1 MTTATDITG
10 RTIAFLAAPEGTEQ
24 VELTDP
30 WDKVRAAGGR
40 PQLISTT
47 DQPIQGFNHLD
58 RADTFPVDA
67 TVDQVKATDY
77 AGLVLPGG
85 VANPDHLR
93 TQPRAVEFVRAF
105 FEAGLPVAAICH
117 APWTIVEAG
126 QVRGRTLT
134 SYPSLRTDIINA
146 GGAWVDE
153 RVVVDTSGPTTLVTS
168 RTPADLPA
176 FTEAALAA
184 FAETPTR

>member
-1 MTTATDITG
+1 MATDISG

-24 VELTDP
+24 IELTDP

-40 PQLISTT
+40 PRLISTAAGT
-47 DQPIQGFNHLD
+47 IQGFNHLD
-58 RADTFPVDA
+58 RADTFTVDA
-67 TVDQVKATDY
+67 TVDQVAATDF
-77 AGLVLPGG
+77 AGLLLPGG
-85 VANPDHLR
+85 VANPDFLR
-93 TQPRAVEFVRAF
+93 TRPAAVAFVRAF

-117 APWTIVEAG
+117 APWTIVEAD

-134 SYPSLRTDIINA
+134 SYPSLRTDITNA

-153 RVVVDTSGPTTLVTS
+153 KVVVDTSGPATLVTS
-168 RTPADLPA
+168 RTPDDLPA

-184 FAETPTR
+184 FAGTPAP